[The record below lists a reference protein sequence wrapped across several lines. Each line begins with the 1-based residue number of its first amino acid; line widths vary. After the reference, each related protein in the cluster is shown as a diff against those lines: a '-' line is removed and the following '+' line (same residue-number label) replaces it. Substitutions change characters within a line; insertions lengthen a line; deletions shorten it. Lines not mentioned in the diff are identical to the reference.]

1 MKWAGKMLEMIGMV
15 IVAAGLLYGISYSL
29 IRFEL
34 GALAI
39 GSIIFYAGWLIEKK
53 A

>member
-1 MKWAGKMLEMIGMV
+1 MLEMIGMV
-15 IVAAGLLYGISYSL
+15 IVAAGFLYGIGYSL

-39 GSIIFYAGWLIEKK
+39 GSMVFFVGWLIEKR

>member
-1 MKWAGKMLEMIGMV
+1 MGKMLEMIGMV
-15 IVAAGLLYGISYSL
+15 IVAAGLLYGVGYSL

-39 GSIIFYAGWLIEKK
+39 GSMIFYSGWLLEKR